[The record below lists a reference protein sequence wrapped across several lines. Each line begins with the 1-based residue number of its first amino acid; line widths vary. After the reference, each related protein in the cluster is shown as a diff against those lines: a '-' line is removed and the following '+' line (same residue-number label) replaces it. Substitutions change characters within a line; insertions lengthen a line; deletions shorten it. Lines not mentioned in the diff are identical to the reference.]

1 MSSRIQKS
9 AKNAKYGLLSQLLYL
24 VLMFAVRYVMIR
36 YLGLTSV
43 SLNGLFT
50 QVLGM
55 LSLAEM
61 GVGLAA
67 SYHLYGPLAKGD
79 KKKVSAVMNL
89 LRKAYYKIAA
99 FIAVSGL
106 ALTPWIQYLVK
117 DVDVPLPYLRVVYLM
132 FLLTTSV
139 SYLGSYKALLLSA
152 DQKAYLSSKISLAVR
167 TVCSLLEIALIIV
180 MRNFM
185 LYLICESMYQ
195 VVYNLAVS
203 KAVTKRYPYLDKK
216 TELSKTEKQGVF
228 HDIRQIFAGR
238 ISNKVLNSTDNIL
251 LSIIVNTVSVGV
263 YSQYSMFANGFLRLF
278 SALNEAIVGSVGNI
292 LVSEDK
298 KKVSDSLRHADYLF
312 YVMALFCGG
321 CFYAAANPV
330 FHTIFGRKYIIEQPV
345 LYLVIFNMI
354 FEIIKM
360 PLWTYFIAAGMFA
373 QDQYISFSGCILN
386 IISSVI
392 LGKRLG
398 MAGIFL
404 GTLLSLALMYFW
416 KLYLFS
422 KKYEITISKKTAYLI
437 SAAGIL
443 FLCGKIE
450 FRTGH
455 ELVNAVLQA
464 GVAGILS
471 IAGGILPFIKTDE
484 FQYLKHLLCDFVK
497 KRVGA
502 AKKRTDV
509 PLSD

>member
-1 MSSRIQKS
+1 MSGRIQKS
-9 AKNAKYGLLSQLLYL
+9 AKNAKYGLMSQILYL
-24 VLMFAVRYVMIR
+24 VLMFVVRYMMIL

-79 KKKVSAVMNL
+79 REKVSAVMNL

-99 FIAVSGL
+99 FIAASGL

-132 FLLTTSV
+132 FLLSTSV

-167 TVCSLLEIALIIV
+167 TVCSLLEITLIIV
-180 MRNFM
+180 IRNFL
-185 LYLICESMYQ
+185 LYLACETAYQ
-195 VVYNLAVS
+195 VAYNIAVS
-203 KAVTKRYPYLDKK
+203 RAVTQRYSYLDK
-216 TELSKTEKQGVF
+216 TIELPKTEKKEFF
-228 HDIRQIFAGR
+228 HDIRQIFVGR

-251 LSIIVNTVSVGV
+251 LSIIVNTISVGV
-263 YSQYSMFANGFLRLF
+263 YSQYSMFVNGFLRLF

-292 LVSEDK
+292 LVSGDK
-298 KKVSDSLRHADYLF
+298 KNISDSLRHADYLF
-312 YVMALFCGG
+312 FVFALSCGG
-321 CFYAAANPV
+321 CFYAAANPF
-330 FHTIFGRKYIIEQPV
+330 FHAIFGQEYVVGRPV
-345 LYLVIFNMI
+345 LYLVVFNMV
-354 FEIIKM
+354 FEIMKM
-360 PLWTYFIAAGMFA
+360 PLWTYYTAAGMFA
-373 QDQYISFSGCILN
+373 SDQYISLAGCILN

-392 LGKRLG
+392 LGKWMG

-404 GTLLSLALMYFW
+404 GTLLSLGLMYFW

-422 KKYEITISKKTAYLI
+422 RKYGINIRRK
-437 SAAGIL
+437 AACLAIAAALL
-443 FLCGKIE
+443 FLCGKVG
-450 FRTGH
+450 FHTGH
-455 ELVNAVLQA
+455 DLVNAVLQA
-464 GVAGILS
+464 AVAGSIC
-471 IAGGILPFIKTDE
+471 IAGSILPFVKTDE
-484 FQYLKHLLCDFVK
+484 FQYMKQLAGKFLGRHK
-497 KRVGA
+497 GKA
-502 AKKRTDV
+502 
-509 PLSD
+509 

>member
-185 LYLICESMYQ
+185 LYLICESVYQ

-238 ISNKVLNSTDNIL
+238 VSNKVLNSTDNIL

-298 KKVSDSLRHADYLF
+298 KKGIRFAST
-312 YVMALFCGG
+312 CGLSVLCHG
-321 CFYAAANPV
+321 
-330 FHTIFGRKYIIEQPV
+330 PV
-345 LYLVIFNMI
+345 LR
-354 FEIIKM
+354 
-360 PLWTYFIAAGMFA
+360 GMFLRSS
-373 QDQYISFSGCILN
+373 QPCFSYHL
-386 IISSVI
+386 
-392 LGKRLG
+392 R
-398 MAGIFL
+398 
-404 GTLLSLALMYFW
+404 T
-416 KLYLFS
+416 
-422 KKYEITISKKTAYLI
+422 EIY
-437 SAAGIL
+437 
-443 FLCGKIE
+443 
-450 FRTGH
+450 H
-455 ELVNAVLQA
+455 
-464 GVAGILS
+464 
-471 IAGGILPFIKTDE
+471 
-484 FQYLKHLLCDFVK
+484 
-497 KRVGA
+497 
-502 AKKRTDV
+502 
-509 PLSD
+509 